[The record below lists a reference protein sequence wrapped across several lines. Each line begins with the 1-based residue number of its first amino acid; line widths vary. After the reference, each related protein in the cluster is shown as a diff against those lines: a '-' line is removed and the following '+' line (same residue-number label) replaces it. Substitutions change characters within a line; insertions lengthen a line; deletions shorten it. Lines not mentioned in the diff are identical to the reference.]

1 MENSIIQVIGIIAV
15 LGGISLAHLAWRRYR
30 SADSKRR
37 RTAML
42 ESVGLDPS
50 IAAIGDLE
58 LIMSEVRQRCE
69 HCQSEGLC
77 ERWLK
82 GEEPG
87 GNEFCPN
94 KPVFDVLSRLS
105 V

>member
-1 MENSIIQVIGIIAV
+1 MDYTIIQTIGIVAV
-15 LGGISLAHLAWRRYR
+15 LIGVAMALVAWRRYTAANAR
-30 SADSKRR
+30 RR

-42 ESVGLDPS
+42 QAVGLDPA
-50 IAAIGDLE
+50 IASIGDLD

-82 GEEPG
+82 GAVPG

-94 KPVFDVLSRLS
+94 KPVFDVLSKLS
-105 V
+105 A